1 MKEFKELPQELQT
14 EIQIVCDSDPYGL
27 NPITLY
33 KNILHST
40 ASVEAIAQIFE
51 VMPLLVKNI
60 KEEGADV

>member
-27 NPITLY
+27 NPRTLY
-33 KNILHST
+33 KNIFYST
-40 ASVEAIAQIFE
+40 ESIETIAKIFE